1 MTSRH
6 PTNEK
11 MLLAKIA
18 EGDSRAFKEIYD
30 NYYQRI
36 YHFAFRL
43 LQSRAVAQE
52 VLQETMLK
60 LWQLGDQLYKIDNLE
75 AYLHKIVRHHAI
87 DLLRKRELSARV
99 EAEISY
105 TSAEAHNET
114 EEHILLKE
122 TRRILEEGIRQLPK
136 QQHLVYQL
144 CQQQGL
150 KYEEAAARLNISH
163 GTVQTHMKLALKFLR
178 RYMQEHTDVAILLV
192 ICHLL

>member
-1 MTSRH
+1 
-6 PTNEK
+6 

>member
-11 MLLAKIA
+11 MLLARIA
-18 EGDSRAFKEIYD
+18 EGDRRAFAEIYD
-30 NYYQRI
+30 SYYPRI

-43 LQSRAVAQE
+43 LQSRVVAQE

-75 AYLHKIVRHHAI
+75 AYLHTTVRHHAI

-99 EAEISY
+99 EAEIGY
-105 TSAEAHNET
+105 NLEDTHNET
-114 EEHILLKE
+114 EENILLNE
-122 TRRILEEGIRQLPK
+122 TRKILEEGIRQLPR

-178 RYMQEHTDVAILLV
+178 RYMQEHADLAILVV
-192 ICHLL
+192 ICELV